1 MSNTNAELELMGK
14 GLAMLQTVLLTFVN
28 SKMTKQYGDEWLN
41 NNMSVRNILKRSNP
55 NQIEYSLDDLDISLL
70 LNIIDNN
77 NIWEDAFNQTLVNTT
92 ILTSI
97 HQSQLVSFRNIRNR
111 YAHPCVANIFSLDEV
126 EETLFKMQN
135 IVEVISPDDVDS
147 FRNLRQGVSYLRNET
162 GSSKVGID
170 LQNNNET
177 SEAPHLGDE
186 TGSSEVDTSTQ
197 NINETPE
204 APHLGNETSLN
215 QPSTKINNP
224 NPHTESDHKPQE
236 LKPDIPTK
244 KIYTVNS
251 IAKLS
256 LTIIAMFGLGV
267 VVAIKSFQS
276 FSVNNASISP
286 TINST
291 EKIPKY
297 GLQSKSL
304 KIGILGN
311 PKNYNE
317 LESHLRSQFGNN
329 IQIKIDGDSS
339 ISYTEARNRIIRKE
353 WDIAFTLSPMLSV
366 AAKDN
371 GYTHVAQMFPG
382 NPLYYQAALFV
393 KFNSSIKSLNDL
405 KPSHTIALG
414 DFNSAS
420 SFYMPA
426 YDLFGKTLRV
436 DEGHSSQNIVKM
448 VENGKADVGAAAL
461 SRIENTNSLRI
472 IHLSRKIPGS
482 GVYLSPNISESDRE
496 VIKKALL
503 DAPSNIQ
510 KQANYGAGEEPDYS
524 TFVKLSQKSE
534 EVLKCAD
541 FQSNPVNFYCTTS
554 ASKQNASGLN
564 TDSTIV
570 GKINGWSKQD
580 SETEKFRL
588 SAGNKIYLL
597 LISRQTL
604 SQIPGASNPIAL
616 QKKDVRV
623 SGVVP
628 KQLDSNTFEVRITQ
642 PEQLIIN

>member
-14 GLAMLQTVLLTFVN
+14 GLTILQTVLLTFVN
-28 SKMTKQYGDEWLN
+28 SKMTKQHGDEWLN
-41 NNMSVRNILKRSNP
+41 NNSGVRNILRRSNP

-111 YAHPCVANIFSLDEV
+111 YAHQCVANSFSLDEV
-126 EETLFKMQN
+126 EENLFKMQN

-162 GSSKVGID
+162 GS
-170 LQNNNET
+170 N
-177 SEAPHLGDE
+177 
-186 TGSSEVDTSTQ
+186 EVDTSTA

-204 APHLGNETSLN
+204 ASYPEDKTNLD
-215 QPSTKINNP
+215 QPFRKTNNP
-224 NPHTESDHKPQE
+224 NPDIESVEKPQE
-236 LKPDIPTK
+236 LNPDTNDNTSTK

-256 LTIIAMFGLGV
+256 LTIIAMFSLGV

-276 FSVNNASISP
+276 FSVNNTSMSL
-286 TINST
+286 TVNST
-291 EKIPKY
+291 EKVVKY
-297 GLQSKSL
+297 RLQSKSL
-304 KIGILGN
+304 KIGILGK

-329 IQIKIDGDSS
+329 IQITIDGDSS

-371 GYTHVAQMFPG
+371 GYTHAAQMFPD

-393 KFNSSIKSLNDL
+393 KYNSSIKSFNDL
-405 KPSHTIALG
+405 KPSHNIALG

-436 DEGHSSQNIVKM
+436 DEGHSSQNIVTM
-448 VENGKADVGAAAL
+448 VETGKADVGAAAL
-461 SRIENTNSLRI
+461 SRIENNKGLRI

-482 GVYLSPNISESDRE
+482 GVYLSPNLSESDRE

-503 DAPSNIQ
+503 DVPSNIQ
-510 KQANYGAGEEPDYS
+510 RQANYGAGEEPDYS

-554 ASKQNASGLN
+554 ASSQNVSGQNA
-564 TDSTIV
+564 DSTIV

-588 SAGNKIYLL
+588 SAGGKIYLL

-616 QKKDVRV
+616 QKKDVKV

-628 KQLDSNTFEVRITQ
+628 KQLDTNTFEVKITQ
-642 PEQLIIN
+642 PEQLTIN